1 MGQRPRAHPGL
12 WLPYLTGFLEIG
24 GIPLYHHVW
33 LLEWGKWWNVQWNS
47 NFYNIF
53 RGPNIIDSLILHW
66 LNPFFRLQTDGF
78 PCHCWWLTVKPNHSK
93 FTQVPTPNL
102 ESSWIPI
109 FSRQRSC
116 FFIPES
122 PRVPGQK
129 FALLVEAFI
138 IRQAL
143 KTTRG
148 QAWKKRSSDP
158 AGGVE
163 MIDNWCVIVCN
174 WVIGIWLTTTCDHE
188 KAGVGVIEVIGSR
201 NMSKL
206 LCNHTKS
213 FDEHAKDMLRI

>member
-33 LLEWGKWWNVQWNS
+33 LLEWGKWWKLQWNS

-116 FFIPES
+116 FSSPSLPEF
-122 PRVPGQK
+122 PGK
-129 FALLVEAFI
+129 SSRFLL
-138 IRQAL
+138 R
-143 KTTRG
+143 
-148 QAWKKRSSDP
+148 RSSSARP
-158 AGGVE
+158 WKPPVAKPE
-163 MIDNWCVIVCN
+163 KALIRSRWWCWNDWQLVCN
-174 WVIGIWLTTTCDHE
+174 CV
-188 KAGVGVIEVIGSR
+188 
-201 NMSKL
+201 
-206 LCNHTKS
+206 
-213 FDEHAKDMLRI
+213 